1 MSEKSTDRVIRAMTQ
16 DGQFRVIAV
25 TLGDTAAEAAVR
37 QKAPDDLVKRL
48 AELMCAGVLLRET
61 VQPTN
66 RVQVIFKDSLGHRL
80 VTDSLPEGSN
90 RSIVDPGKETAAV
103 SEEGIYQVA
112 YTLRNGELHQ
122 GIVAVADDI
131 DVSRAVMRYLQDSEQ
146 ITAFVKI
153 STQESCASSRAVGGF
168 VVQVTPEVTREGL
181 EAMTSHLE
189 TYTGMPGWLAGEH
202 HPALL
207 IDELLRDHEYT
218 ILADSDLRFGC
229 TCSQERMLIGLSTLP
244 KSEIGE
250 ILAEGEGIELDCNAC
265 GQKYQVSTDELA
277 TLLLPT
283 SDPKTPPN

>member
-1 MSEKSTDRVIRAMTQ
+1 MTQ

-25 TLGDTAAEAAVR
+25 TLGDTAAVAAKR
-37 QKAPDDLVKRL
+37 QQAPDTLVDRL
-48 AELMCAGVLLRET
+48 AQLMCAGVLLRET

-66 RVQVIFKDSLGHRL
+66 RVQINFKDSLGHRL
-80 VTDSLPEGSN
+80 VSDAMPDGSN
-90 RSIVDPGKETAAV
+90 RSIVDPGDESVPSTQ
-103 SEEGIYQVA
+103 EGIFQVA

-131 DVSRAVMRYLQDSEQ
+131 DVSRAVMHYLQASEQ
-146 ITAFVKI
+146 ITAFAQI
-153 STQESCASSRAVGGF
+153 ATHIEEDGSRAVGGF
-168 VVQVTPEVTREGL
+168 LVQVTPEVTHEGL
-181 EAMTSHLE
+181 EAMTRHLE
-189 TYTGMPGWLAGEH
+189 SFTGMPSWLAGEH

-207 IDELLRDHEYT
+207 IDELLWGHEYT
-218 ILADSDLRFGC
+218 RLSDSDLRFGC

-250 ILAEGEGIELDCNAC
+250 ILVEGKGIELDCNAC

-283 SDPKTPPN
+283 DDPKTPPN